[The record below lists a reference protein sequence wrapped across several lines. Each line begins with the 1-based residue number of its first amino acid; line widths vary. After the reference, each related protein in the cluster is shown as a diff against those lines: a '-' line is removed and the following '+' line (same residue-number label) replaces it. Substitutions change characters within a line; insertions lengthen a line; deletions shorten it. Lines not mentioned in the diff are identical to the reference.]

1 MRTLHAWLLAMA
13 LTIVVLI
20 SSTMVASAAE
30 VETNEGEE
38 VSIVN
43 VEINN
48 APTSTQ
54 SVYDL
59 KEIQYGDTT
68 TGKTSYSG
76 SFTLTTEQYITLVVN
91 SHTDIIVTLLGLTG
105 DAEDMGVVKK
115 FTDNP
120 NGQFTIYFVGGKFP
134 TGKYNYTIR
143 MADST
148 APYAFYLLATDY
160 PYN

>member
-1 MRTLHAWLLAMA
+1 
-13 LTIVVLI
+13 
-20 SSTMVASAAE
+20 MVASAAE